1 MESIS
6 NLMKK
11 LAQLVMAQQPPA
23 GDIQLPTE
31 REVDPRLVDSL
42 PPAAGPAGAIEEKR
56 RARVAL
62 GLGTGRQ

>member
-11 LAQLVMAQQPPA
+11 LAQLVMAQQPA